1 MSFMTRSEIQSRIR
15 ILRDEL
21 ENRYKYGTV
30 KLAKED
36 GAPISSQILQEEM
49 YSLIYKMSKSS

>member
-1 MSFMTRSEIQSRIR
+1 MTRSEIQSRIR

>member
-1 MSFMTRSEIQSRIR
+1 MTRSEMQSKIR

-36 GAPISSQILQEEM
+36 GVALSSKEIQEEM
-49 YSLIYKMSKSS
+49 YSLIYKMSKST